1 MTDAA
6 SELLQA
12 FAHSDIATIRRLCA
26 EDVLL
31 VGTDAG
37 ELWRGLDSVLE
48 AFAGTFDLGV
58 RWTDV
63 PVTGDDWVF
72 GTCLFTE
79 QGGSETPARV
89 TMVFRDGLLAHA
101 HYSVA
106 R

>member
-1 MTDAA
+1 VTDAA

-37 ELWRGLDSVLE
+37 ELWRGRDSVLE
-48 AFAGTFDLGV
+48 AFAGTFDLDV
-58 RWTDV
+58 RWTAV
-63 PVTGDDWVF
+63 PLTGDEWVF

-79 QGGSETPARV
+79 QRGSETPARV
-89 TMVFRDGLLAHA
+89 TMVFHDGLLAHA

>member
-1 MTDAA
+1 VSYSTP
-6 SELLQA
+6 SPTPT
-12 FAHSDIATIRRLCA
+12 SRRSRRLCA

-37 ELWRGLDSVLE
+37 ELWRGRDAVLK
-48 AFAGTFDLGV
+48 AFAGTFDLDV
-58 RWTDV
+58 RWTDA

-79 QGGSETPARV
+79 QGESETPARV
-89 TMVFRDGLLAHA
+89 TMVFHDGQLAHA